1 MANRLAL
8 LCSSIC
14 HAAGHVLSLTPTAP
28 VQQAQPGALTKFHD
42 LVVKCLIKL
51 TKGLQAS
58 QEVQGGL
65 TGAGT
70 LQ

>member
-1 MANRLAL
+1 M
-8 LCSSIC
+8 
-14 HAAGHVLSLTPTAP
+14 LSLTPTAP

-58 QEVQGGL
+58 QEVREGL